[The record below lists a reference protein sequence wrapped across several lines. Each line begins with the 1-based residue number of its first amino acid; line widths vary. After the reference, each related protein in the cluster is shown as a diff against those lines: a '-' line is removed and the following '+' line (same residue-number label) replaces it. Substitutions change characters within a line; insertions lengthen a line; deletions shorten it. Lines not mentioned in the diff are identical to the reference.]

1 MPAPC
6 FCSKKQQHEQSP
18 RIPSAPLLSPEGIRQ
33 KRIESPAKNHP
44 LSEGGFCE
52 GKRCGGFAGES
63 GRPGGQESRGQVAGD
78 CRKAFFVVM
87 GLPDMAKTI

>member
-18 RIPSAPLLSPEGIRQ
+18 RIPSDPLLSPEGIRQ
-33 KRIESPAKNHP
+33 KRIESPALTPHP
-44 LSEGGFCE
+44 LGWVVARGNDAGDSPGNLGG
-52 GKRCGGFAGES
+52 R
-63 GRPGGQESRGQVAGD
+63 GGQESRGQVAGD

>member
-1 MPAPC
+1 MSNPL
-6 FCSKKQQHEQSP
+6 ESP
-18 RIPSAPLLSPEGIRQ
+18 RIPFCPLRGFGKNALNPLQKTTPSLRGVSARGND
-33 KRIESPAKNHP
+33 A
-44 LSEGGFCE
+44 
-52 GKRCGGFAGES
+52 GGFAGES